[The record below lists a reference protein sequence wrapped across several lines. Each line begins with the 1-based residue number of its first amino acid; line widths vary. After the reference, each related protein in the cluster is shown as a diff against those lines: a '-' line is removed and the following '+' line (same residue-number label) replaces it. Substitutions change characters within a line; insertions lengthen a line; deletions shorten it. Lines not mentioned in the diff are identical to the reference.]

1 MIGFVVGI
9 FSYRS
14 SKCNLQVPYPAKLK
28 VFHKILIIFHYSN
41 PFKKP
46 I

>member
-9 FSYRS
+9 FSFRS
-14 SKCNLQVPYPAKLK
+14 PECNLHTALFAKLK